1 MPADKMSWLLQ
12 GHTPALPG
20 GHSISGD
27 ASCFD
32 NLFLKEKKKDNL
44 TNSNEF
50 MTHTSL

>member
-1 MPADKMSWLLQ
+1 MSADKMSWLLQ

-32 NLFLKEKKKDNL
+32 HLFLKEKKKENL